1 MNLQKIFW
9 ISAILEVLGI
19 TIVAIGVG
27 LELTY
32 KADMYYLVISMGS
45 IMITAG
51 SILFAKFKPWLEE
64 EQ

>member
-1 MNLQKIFW
+1 M
-9 ISAILEVLGI
+9 

-32 KADMYYLVISMGS
+32 KADVYYLLISMGS

-64 EQ
+64 KQ